1 MEGLACRWNLP
12 SLDVQSS
19 QIAASFVIAR
29 RGMHFQRNEKVPKQY
44 KDMIKDIKTKH
55 YWSKF
60 NKIEKELKKT
70 KRTQK

>member
-1 MEGLACRWNLP
+1 MKLP
-12 SLDVQSS
+12 SH
-19 QIAASFVIAR
+19 IAASFVIAR

-60 NKIEKELKKT
+60 NKIEKELKK
-70 KRTQK
+70 QKEFKNKKKMK